1 MSTPDHIKDLH
12 PDPENR
18 RRHNPR
24 NLGVIANSLQNVGAA
39 RSIVID
45 DTDVVLA
52 GNGVLE
58 AAAEVGITKVRVI
71 EATGDEI
78 IAVRRRGLT
87 TEQKRHLAM
96 ADNRSSE
103 LAEWDAEQLALDE
116 AAGLMLQP
124 YFSDQELAA
133 ILGRSSAAAGDS
145 RKLADRFLVVPFSV
159 LNAREG
165 WWQERKAAW
174 LALGIESELG
184 RGGGTWV
191 ESDATGSPLERRE
204 AIRAAGAAASP
215 GGSPRPAATLGADG
229 KTRRGDGRG
238 RART

>member
-24 NLGVIANSLQNVGAA
+24 NLGVIATSLQNVGAA

-103 LAEWDAEQLALDE
+103 LAEWDAEQLALD
-116 AAGLMLQP
+116 ADAGLSLAP
-124 YFSDQELAA
+124 WFSDVELRG
-133 ILGRSSAAAGDS
+133 ILKTGE
-145 RKLADRFLVVPFSV
+145 
-159 LNAREG
+159 NARNG
-165 WWQERKAAW
+165 QE
-174 LALGIESELG
+174 
-184 RGGGTWV
+184 
-191 ESDATGSPLERRE
+191 
-204 AIRAAGAAASP
+204 
-215 GGSPRPAATLGADG
+215 
-229 KTRRGDGRG
+229 KTVTCPKCGHEFQS
-238 RART
+238 